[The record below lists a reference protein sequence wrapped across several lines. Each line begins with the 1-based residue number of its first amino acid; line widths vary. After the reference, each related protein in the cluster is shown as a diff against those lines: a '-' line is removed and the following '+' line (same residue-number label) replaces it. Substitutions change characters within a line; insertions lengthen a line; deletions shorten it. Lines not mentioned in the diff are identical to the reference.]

1 MARYSEEFRAAAV
14 ERVRKGE
21 KACDVAEDL
30 GVNFTSVYG
39 WLKKAGVHA
48 ARSGYTIERRKPAAR
63 KPKKEA
69 KPPKA
74 KKVHAWGCVPGSDNS
89 EEARAK
95 AAKKKGTPLKFR
107 LYDLGDGKFG
117 LYLGKTRIAGDK
129 GVCDK
134 AVGKPALEFAVL
146 PDVFNAALKREEY

>member
-1 MARYSEEFRAAAV
+1 MARYSEEFKAAAV

-21 KACDVAEDL
+21 KVCDVAEDM
-30 GVNFTSVYG
+30 GVNFSSVYG

-63 KPKKEA
+63 KPREEN
-69 KPPKA
+69 PPKA
-74 KKVHAWGCVPGSDNS
+74 KKPRALRVVQSKDDS

-95 AAKKKGTPLKFR
+95 AAKKKGQPLKFR

-117 LYLGKTRIAGDK
+117 LYLGNTRIAGDK
-129 GVCDK
+129 GACDK
-134 AVGKPALEFAVL
+134 AVGKPAFEFAVL
-146 PDVFNAALKREEY
+146 PDVFNAALRREKY

>member
-1 MARYSEEFRAAAV
+1 MAYSEEMKAAAV
-14 ERVRKGE
+14 ERVRNGE

-48 ARSGYTIERRKPAAR
+48 ARSGYTIERSKPAAR
-63 KPKKEA
+63 KPREA
-69 KPPKA
+69 KPKKQCFKPKTEEEVEVA
-74 KKVHAWGCVPGSDNS
+74 K
-89 EEARAK
+89 AK
-95 AAKKKGTPLKFR
+95 AAKKKGQPLKFR

-134 AVGKPALEFAVL
+134 AVGKPAFEFAVL
-146 PDVFNAALKREEY
+146 PDVFNAALRREKY